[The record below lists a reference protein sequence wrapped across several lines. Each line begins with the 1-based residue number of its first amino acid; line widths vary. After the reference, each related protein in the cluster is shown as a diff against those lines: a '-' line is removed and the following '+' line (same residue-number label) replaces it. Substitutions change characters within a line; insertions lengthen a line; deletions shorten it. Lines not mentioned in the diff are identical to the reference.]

1 MDLSLTEEQELLRRV
16 TRDFVQREFPKE
28 SLIRLEDSRH
38 ETTPELW
45 ARSGDMGW
53 VGMLIPEEYGGSG
66 NTFTDAA
73 VVFEELGRGPVPGPF
88 FSSGVLASLL
98 LQEAGTEEQKR
109 QFLPGIG
116 SGDSA
121 FCLAVTEPDYGWTP
135 ESVGMTLS
143 SQNGAFVVSGT
154 KLFVQDAQSA
164 THLICAV
171 RQGEH
176 VSFAIIEAGAP
187 GVNVQ
192 ILDGFM
198 TSMYEITFDNVEVS
212 PTTLL
217 ADGWP
222 AFERAALKAL
232 PILCAY
238 QVGGM
243 QTVFDMAVDHSRTR
257 VQFGRPIG
265 RFQRVQD
272 HIVRLVNHLDAARWT
287 TYEALW
293 KLDTGRDAETSIH
306 MAKAVTAEAYVKA
319 CDAAHEVLAG
329 IGIDKGYGLT
339 LHTQMSRT
347 LYSYLGGPKHH
358 KRKLGDVLAL

>member
-28 SLIRLEDSRH
+28 TLIELEDARR
-38 ETTPELW
+38 EITPELW
-45 ARSGDMGW
+45 ARARNIGW
-53 VGMLIPEEYGGSG
+53 LGMLIPFEYGGSG
-66 NTFTDAA
+66 NSFTDAA
-73 VVFEELGRGPVPGPF
+73 VVFEELGRGPVTGPF
-88 FSSGVLASLL
+88 FSSGVLAALTIA
-98 LQEAGTEEQKR
+98 EAGTAEQKSKL
-109 QFLPGIG
+109 LPKIAA
-116 SGDSA
+116 GDYAVS
-121 FCLAVTEPDYGWTP
+121 LAVTEPDYGWTL
-135 ESVGMTLS
+135 EFVGMSLTS
-143 SQNGAFVVSGT
+143 KNGSYSLSGT

-164 THLICAV
+164 THLLCAV
-171 RQGEH
+171 RNGGD
-176 VSFAIIEAGAP
+176 VSLAIIDAQAP
-187 GVNVQ
+187 GIAVRA
-192 ILDGFM
+192 LDGFM
-198 TSMYEITFDNVEVS
+198 TSMYEVTLDNVEVPAS
-212 PTTLL
+212 ALL
-217 ADGWP
+217 GEGWP
-222 AFERAALKAL
+222 AFERAVFKAL

-293 KLDTGRDAETSIH
+293 KLDTGQDAETSIH
-306 MAKAVTAEAYVKA
+306 MAKAVTSEAYVKA

-347 LYSYLGGPKHH
+347 LYSYLGDPKDH
-358 KRKLGDVLAL
+358 KRKLGDALAL

>member
-28 SLIRLEDSRH
+28 TLIELEDTHRDI
-38 ETTPELW
+38 TPELW
-45 ARSGDMGW
+45 ARARDMGW
-53 VGMLIPEEYGGSG
+53 LGMLIPVEYGGSG
-66 NTFTDAA
+66 NSFTDAA
-73 VVFEELGRGPVPGPF
+73 VVFEELGRGPVTGPF
-88 FSSGVLASLL
+88 FSSGVLAPLTII
-98 LQEAGTEEQKR
+98 EGGTEEQKSDL
-109 QFLPGIG
+109 LPQIAA
-116 SGDSA
+116 GDYAVS
-121 FCLAVTEPDYGWTP
+121 LAITEPDYGWSP
-135 ESVGMTLS
+135 ESVGMSLTS
-143 SQNGAFVVSGT
+143 KNGSYSLSGT

-164 THLICAV
+164 THLLCAV
-171 RQGEH
+171 RNSGG
-176 VSFAIIEAGAP
+176 VALALIEAAAP
-187 GVNVQ
+187 GVA
-192 ILDGFM
+192 IRALDGFM
-198 TSMYEITFDNVEVS
+198 TSMNEVTFDNVEVPAS
-212 PTTLL
+212 ALL
-217 ADGWP
+217 GEGWP
-222 AFERAALKAL
+222 AFERAVLKAL

-287 TYEALW
+287 TCEALW

-306 MAKAVTAEAYVKA
+306 MAKAVTSEAYVKA

-339 LHTQMSRT
+339 LHSQMSRT
-347 LYSYLGGPKHH
+347 LYSYLGDPKDH
-358 KRKLGDVLAL
+358 KRKLGDALGL

>member
-16 TRDFVQREFPKE
+16 TREFVQREFPKE
-28 SLIRLEDSRH
+28 TIIQLAETRQD
-38 ETTPELW
+38 TTPELW
-45 ARSGDMGW
+45 ERAREMGW
-53 VGMLIPEEYGGSG
+53 LGMLVPAEFGGFG
-66 NTFTDAA
+66 NSYTDAA
-73 VVFEELGRGPVPGPF
+73 VVFEELGQGPVPGPF
-88 FSSGVLASLL
+88 FSSGVLAALL

-109 QFLPGIG
+109 QFLPGIS
-116 SGDSA
+116 SGEHA
-121 FCLAVTEPDYGWTP
+121 FSIAITEPDYGWTP
-135 ESVGMTLS
+135 GSIGMTLS
-143 SQNGAFVVSGT
+143 SRNGAYSISGT

-164 THLICAV
+164 THFICAV
-171 RQGEH
+171 RQGEN
-176 VSFAIIEAGAP
+176 VSFAIVDAGNK
-187 GVNVQ
+187 GVVVRA
-192 ILDGFM
+192 LDGFM
-198 TSMYEITFDNVEVS
+198 TSMYEVNFDAVEVS
-212 PTTLL
+212 TSSVL
-217 ADGWP
+217 AEGWP
-222 AFERAALKAL
+222 AFERALIKGL

-293 KLDTGRDAETSIH
+293 KLDTGRSPDSSVH

-347 LYSYLGGPKHH
+347 LYSYLGDPKHH
-358 KRKLGDVLAL
+358 KRKLGDALAL

>member
-1 MDLSLTEEQELLRRV
+1 
-16 TRDFVQREFPKE
+16 
-28 SLIRLEDSRH
+28 
-38 ETTPELW
+38 
-45 ARSGDMGW
+45 MGW
-53 VGMLIPEEYGGSG
+53 LGMLIPVEYGGSD

-73 VVFEELGRGPVPGPF
+73 VVFEELGRGPVTGPF
-88 FSSGVLASLL
+88 FSSGVLAALTIA
-98 LQEAGTEEQKR
+98 EAGTAEQKER
-109 QFLPGIG
+109 AIFPRSLLETMPLASPSPNPTTAGLQSPSVCLSLQRNG
-116 SGDSA
+116 SYS
-121 FCLAVTEPDYGWTP
+121 L
-135 ESVGMTLS
+135 
-143 SQNGAFVVSGT
+143 SGT

-164 THLICAV
+164 THLLCAV
-171 RQGEH
+171 RNGGD
-176 VSFAIIEAGAP
+176 VSLAFIDAQAP
-187 GVNVQ
+187 GVAVRA
-192 ILDGFM
+192 LDGFM
-198 TSMYEITFDNVEVS
+198 TSMYEVTLDNVEVPAS
-212 PTTLL
+212 ALL
-217 ADGWP
+217 GEGWP
-222 AFERAALKAL
+222 AFERAVLKAL

-306 MAKAVTAEAYVKA
+306 MAKAVTSEAYVKA

-347 LYSYLGGPKHH
+347 LYSYLGDPKDH
-358 KRKLGDVLAL
+358 KRKLGDALGL

>member
-28 SLIRLEDSRH
+28 TLIELEDARR
-38 ETTPELW
+38 EITPELW
-45 ARSGDMGW
+45 ARSRDMGW
-53 VGMLIPEEYGGSG
+53 LGMLIPVEYGGSG

-73 VVFEELGRGPVPGPF
+73 VVFEELGRGPVTGPF
-88 FSSGVLASLL
+88 FSSGILAALTIA
-98 LQEAGTEEQKR
+98 EGGTEDQKGAI
-109 QFLPGIG
+109 LPKIATGEYAV
-116 SGDSA
+116 S
-121 FCLAVTEPDYGWTP
+121 LAVTEPDYGWTP
-135 ESVGMTLS
+135 DSIGISLTSNNGSYSLS
-143 SQNGAFVVSGT
+143 GG

-164 THLICAV
+164 THFLCAV
-171 RQGEH
+171 RNGGD
-176 VSFAIIEAGAP
+176 VSLAFVDAKAS
-187 GVNVQ
+187 GVAVRA
-192 ILDGFM
+192 LDGFM
-198 TSMYEITFDNVEVS
+198 TSMYEVTFDNLEVPAS
-212 PTTLL
+212 ALL
-217 ADGWP
+217 SEGWP
-222 AFERAALKAL
+222 AFERAVSKAL
-232 PILCAY
+232 PVLCAY

-243 QTVFDMAVDHSRTR
+243 QSVFDMAVDHSRTR

-293 KLDTGRDAETSIH
+293 KLDAGRDAETSIH
-306 MAKAVTAEAYVKA
+306 MAKAVTSEAYVKA

-347 LYSYLGGPKHH
+347 LYSYLGDPKDH
-358 KRKLGDVLAL
+358 KRKLGDALGL

>member
-16 TRDFVQREFPKE
+16 TREFVQREFPKE
-28 SLIRLEDSRH
+28 TLIALEDSGQ

-45 ARSGDMGW
+45 NRAREMGW
-53 VGMLIPEEYGGSG
+53 LGMLLPAEYGGSG
-66 NTFTDAA
+66 NSFTDAA

-88 FSSGVLASLL
+88 FSSGVLATLL
-98 LQEAGTEEQKR
+98 IQEAGSTEQQR
-109 QFLPGIG
+109 QFLPSIS
-116 SGDSA
+116 SGECTFS
-121 FCLAVTEPDYGWTP
+121 LAVTEPDYGWTP
-135 ESVGMTLS
+135 ESVGMTLTS
-143 SQNGAFVVSGT
+143 NNGAYSVSGT

-164 THLICAV
+164 THFICAV

-176 VSFAIIEAGAP
+176 VSFAIVEAGNG
-187 GVNVQ
+187 GVGVRA
-192 ILDGFM
+192 LDGFL
-198 TSMYEITFDNVEVS
+198 TSMYELSFDSVEI
-212 PTTLL
+212 PTSAIL
-217 ADGWP
+217 AEGWP
-222 AFERAALKAL
+222 AFERAMLKAL

-238 QVGGM
+238 QVGGIE
-243 QTVFDMAVDHSRTR
+243 TVFDMTVEHSRTR

-272 HIVRLVNHLDAARWT
+272 HIIRLVNHLDAARWT

-293 KLDTGRDAETSIH
+293 KLDTGRSPDSSVH

-347 LYSYLGGPKHH
+347 LYSYLGDPKHH
-358 KRKLGDVLAL
+358 KRKLGDALGL

>member
-28 SLIRLEDSRH
+28 TIIQLEDSH
-38 ETTPELW
+38 LETTPELW
-45 ARSGDMGW
+45 DRAREMGW
-53 VGMLIPEEYGGSG
+53 LGMLTPVELGGSG
-66 NTFTDAA
+66 NSLTDAA

-88 FSSGVLASLL
+88 FSSGVLAALL
-98 LQEAGTEEQKR
+98 VQEAGSDEQKR
-109 QFLPGIG
+109 KYLRGIS
-116 SGDSA
+116 SGEYA
-121 FCLAVTEPDYGWTP
+121 FSIAITEPDYGWTP
-135 ESVGMTLS
+135 ESVGMTLTS
-143 SQNGAFVVSGT
+143 SNGAYSVSGT
-154 KLFVQDAQSA
+154 KLFVQDAHSA
-164 THLICAV
+164 THFICAV

-176 VSFAIIEAGAP
+176 VSFAIVEAEAA
-187 GVNVQ
+187 GVGVRA
-192 ILDGFM
+192 LDGFM
-198 TSMYEITFDNVEVS
+198 TSMYEVTFDGVEV
-212 PTTLL
+212 PTSAVL
-217 ADGWP
+217 AEGWP
-222 AFERAALKAL
+222 AFERALTKAL

-243 QTVFDMAVDHSRTR
+243 ETVFDMAVDHSRTR

-293 KLDTGRDAETSIH
+293 KLDTGRSPESSVH

-347 LYSYLGGPKHH
+347 LYSYLGDPKHH
-358 KRKLGDVLAL
+358 KRKLGDALGL

>member
-16 TRDFVQREFPKE
+16 TRDFVQREFSKE
-28 SLIRLEDSRH
+28 TILKMEEARQ

-45 ARSGDMGW
+45 DRAREMGW
-53 VGMLIPEEYGGSG
+53 LGMLTPVEYGGSG
-66 NTFTDAA
+66 NSLTDAA

-88 FSSGVLASLL
+88 FSSGVLAALL
-98 LQEAGTEEQKR
+98 VQEAGSEEQK
-109 QFLPGIG
+109 QKYLPGIS
-116 SGDSA
+116 SGEFA
-121 FCLAVTEPDYGWTP
+121 FSMAITEPDYGWTP
-135 ESVGMTLS
+135 GSIGMTLT
-143 SQNGAFVVSGT
+143 SQNGAYSLSGT
-154 KLFVQDAQSA
+154 KLFVQDARSA
-164 THLICAV
+164 THFICAV
-171 RQGEH
+171 RQASE
-176 VSFAIIEAGAP
+176 VVFAVIEAGVQ
-187 GVNVQ
+187 GVEVRG
-192 ILDGFM
+192 LDGFM
-198 TSMYEITFDNVEVS
+198 TSMYEVRFDGVEA
-212 PTTLL
+212 PTSAVL
-217 ADGWP
+217 AEGWP
-222 AFERAALKAL
+222 AFERALIKAL

-272 HIVRLVNHLDAARWT
+272 HIVRLVNHLDSARWT

-293 KLDTGRDAETSIH
+293 KLDTARDAETSVH

-347 LYSYLGGPKHH
+347 LYSYLGDPKHH
-358 KRKLGDVLAL
+358 KRKLGDALGL

>member
-28 SLIRLEDSRH
+28 TILHLGETGQ

-45 ARSGDMGW
+45 DRAREMGW
-53 VGMLIPEEYGGSG
+53 LGMLTPVEYGGSG
-66 NTFTDAA
+66 NSFTDAA

-88 FSSGVLASLL
+88 FSSGVIAALL
-98 LQEAGTEEQKR
+98 LQEAGTEGQKR
-109 QFLPGIG
+109 QFLSGIA
-116 SGDSA
+116 SGEHA
-121 FCLAVTEPDYGWTP
+121 FGVAITEPDYGWTP
-135 ESVGMTLS
+135 ESVGMALS
-143 SQNGAFVVSGT
+143 SQNGAYSVSGT

-164 THLICAV
+164 THFICAV
-171 RQGEH
+171 RQGSE
-176 VSFAIIEAGAP
+176 VVFAIVEAGGP
-187 GVNVQ
+187 GVRVRA
-192 ILDGFM
+192 LDGFM
-198 TSMYEITFDNVEVS
+198 TSMYEVSFDGVEVPMS
-212 PTTLL
+212 AVL
-217 ADGWP
+217 AEGWP
-222 AFERAALKAL
+222 AFERAVLKSL
-232 PILCAY
+232 PVLCAY

-243 QTVFDMAVDHSRTR
+243 QTVFDMAVEHSRTR

-272 HIVRLVNHLDAARWT
+272 HIVRLVNHLDSARWT

-347 LYSYLGGPKHH
+347 LYSYLGDPKHH
-358 KRKLGDVLAL
+358 KRRLGDALSL